1 MSEAVIRK
9 KLANAYNKAGR
20 ILGRE
25 FDVYRPVALNDS
37 LSVANFI
44 KKMYS
49 SFTLSKNMVSPQ
61 PEGFKQYIVYSDI
74 NGLEKGD
81 IFSDSGETFVIV
93 WNRGL
98 EDTIA
103 IRTSDLVEIHRG
115 TWTTTNGLT
124 PTLERIAKNV
134 PATVTKATSTSDVR
148 IGNVANPG
156 QALRYE
162 VRIYSPTAEIK
173 QTDNIIFADGT
184 ILHIDETS
192 LTEYCQL
199 FICSEVKK

>member
-37 LSVANFI
+37 LSVSNFI